1 MYKHGFLE
9 KQDFTEAE
17 HHQSSPHLYFENMNL
32 RMKRKKSKIIWKKSV
47 DFIQFYQQISE
58 TMMYQLNFLSFDHF
72 SSYEQTNELKKAST
86 CLSPKTV
93 SQYHGTCKKISVEVV
108 VDGEDDFRSLIENM
122 IKQLGLKWMDSEDNV
137 QQKLSMQLLFKKVI
151 YKNSNFGLENFNI
164 NFKGF
169 PWTKID

>member
-1 MYKHGFLE
+1 
-9 KQDFTEAE
+9 
-17 HHQSSPHLYFENMNL
+17 
-32 RMKRKKSKIIWKKSV
+32 
-47 DFIQFYQQISE
+47 
-58 TMMYQLNFLSFDHF
+58 
-72 SSYEQTNELKKAST
+72 
-86 CLSPKTV
+86 
-93 SQYHGTCKKISVEVV
+93 VEVV